1 MTALESNA
9 LFAITF
15 AAVFVPALIG
25 LIILNLKS

>member
-15 AAVFVPALIG
+15 AVIFVPALVG
-25 LIILNLKS
+25 LVILNLKS